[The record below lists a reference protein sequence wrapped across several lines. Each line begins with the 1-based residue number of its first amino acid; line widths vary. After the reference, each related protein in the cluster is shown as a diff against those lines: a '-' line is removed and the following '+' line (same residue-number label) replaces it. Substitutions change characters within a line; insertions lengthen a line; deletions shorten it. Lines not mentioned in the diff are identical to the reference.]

1 MREIIT
7 TILTFAVALLQ
18 ILYLVI
24 FLTLYKKRNFT
35 IKTFRIRFVLC
46 VLIALLFI
54 VQIFIAYDDMFILV
68 SRIFYSIFW
77 IDISYK
83 QYAHLTMQKEKVQ
96 AQKIHDTL
104 ESLLVYGYVPDD
116 IVDVEY
122 KEIDG

>member
-7 TILTFAVALLQ
+7 NILTFAVVLLQ

-96 AQKIHDTL
+96 AQKIHDTI